1 MSAPTARQ
9 RVRAGLLILPLAL
22 FLAVFFLW
30 PLWMMVEVSVRNDS
44 IGHALPQTSAAI
56 GDWDGETMPGEPVQ
70 AALVADL
77 RETPSTVLGAAVRT
91 LNSQVSGFRTLMSRT
106 ATAARE
112 MEAGASL
119 DLVAVDP
126 RWGDL
131 RFWRA
136 IRDSVSPYTDRNL
149 LAALDLRRDEAG
161 SVEAMPA
168 AASAN
173 QVIIWRTFSI
183 AGSVTILC
191 ALIGLPYAML
201 TASLSGWKR
210 NALLLAVLL
219 PLWTS
224 LLVRTAAW
232 FILLQNEGL
241 INKTLMAIGLI
252 DGPLPLI
259 FNRLGV
265 VIAMTHVLLPF
276 MVLPIFSVV
285 SAIPKNLM
293 PAAASMGATP
303 LRAFWRVLLPLSM
316 PGLLAGSLL
325 VFMVAI
331 GYYITP
337 ALVGGPNDQMIS
349 SIIAFYA
356 LQTANWGMAGAL
368 GLILLAVTTVL
379 YLVYGRLSRGGAPT
393 GT

>member
-183 AGSVTILC
+183 AGSVTVLC

-241 INKTLMAIGLI
+241 INKTLMEIGLI

-259 FNRLGV
+259 FNRIGV

-285 SAIPKNLM
+285 AAIPKNLM